1 MGILHRAP
9 RAPRARRRVAAAV
22 VVLVTATL
30 LTTPARSTAAP
41 APAPAPGTPPAAS
54 PRPTDLQDFAG
65 FPDACDDDLTSVICR
80 VVRAPGRPWVVLWGD
95 SHALQ
100 YQRPLRGL
108 ARQLDVNLV
117 LVFSGGCPLSL
128 PFGAASSEPRL
139 TCDEHNARALDYV
152 LDLASRHRVR
162 VVLGSWWAYYR
173 AQHAKLVRER
183 RTGVDSGLSTYQRHV
198 ARLAVERSRPLFRV
212 LGRAGIAADVLAQA
226 GTVPLDAPACP
237 AGDDPYVCDLPRARV
252 LPLNQDNRA
261 WLRRLSTALAGT
273 PRVIDPS
280 PTYCG
285 DSLCFGR
292 IDGIDTFYNAFHLGS
307 LRTSTMRTYF
317 RPTFRAV
324 LRGR

>member
-1 MGILHRAP
+1 MGTRFHRALGGL
-9 RAPRARRRVAAAV
+9 VA
-22 VVLVTATL
+22 VLVTATL
-30 LTTPARSTAAP
+30 LAVPARSTAET
-41 APAPAPGTPPAAS
+41 APGTRPAPS

-65 FPDACDDDLTSVICR
+65 FPDSCDDDLTSVICR

-108 ARQLDVNLV
+108 ARQRDVNLV
-117 LVFSGGCPLSL
+117 LIFSGGCPLSL
-128 PFGAASSEPRL
+128 PFPATSSEPRL

-162 VVLGSWWAYYR
+162 LVLGSWWAYYR
-173 AQHAKLVRER
+173 SQHAKLEREK

-198 ARLAVERSRPLFRV
+198 ARLAVERSRPLFRT

-237 AGDDPYVCDLPRARV
+237 AGQDPYVCDLPRTRV
-252 LPLNQDNRA
+252 LPRAKDNRI
-261 WLRRLSTALAGT
+261 WLRELSTALAA
-273 PRVIDPS
+273 PPLVIDPS
-280 PTYCG
+280 PIYCG
-285 DSLCFGR
+285 STTCFGR
-292 IDGIDTFYNAFHLGS
+292 IDGIDTFYNAFHLGP
-307 LRTSTMRTYF
+307 LRTSTMRPYF
-317 RPTFRAV
+317 RPTFRAL